1 MRHSI
6 AFCAVFLT
14 CFGGILLEPFQVARA
29 DQWFDSYGKLPWA
42 EEKLHL
48 DNFAM
53 HLKHNPDMTGYVAFY
68 VGKND
73 NEADIQKRVDRAK
86 KYLSHGRTKI
96 DKERIIVVNAGKREE
111 TRTVLQPV
119 LKANPPPNF

>member
-1 MRHSI
+1 MRNCI

-14 CFGGILLEPFQVARA
+14 CFGGILLRPFPVAHA
-29 DQWFDSYGKLPWA
+29 DQWFDSYGKVPWA

-53 HLKHNPDMTGYVAFY
+53 HLKDNPDMIGYVAFY

-73 NEADIQKRVDRAK
+73 KEANTQKRVVRAK
-86 KYLSHGRTKI
+86 NYLLHGRTKI

-119 LKANPPPNF
+119 LKANPPPSF